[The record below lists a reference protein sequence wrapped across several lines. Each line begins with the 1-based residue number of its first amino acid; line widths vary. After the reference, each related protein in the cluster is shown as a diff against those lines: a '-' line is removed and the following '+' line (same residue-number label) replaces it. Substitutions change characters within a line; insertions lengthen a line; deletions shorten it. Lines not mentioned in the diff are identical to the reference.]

1 MKLSKKFPRVLKSLM
16 SHDQLVL
23 TFKALIQPL
32 FEYASPVFL
41 NASNN
46 LNLKLMSLCKRAF
59 RIVHGYNVKSCENCN
74 FFDFYERRTSLAM
87 NLFVKALFSPNHV
100 LHELL
105 PRFSRRS
112 NRLILPF
119 TRTKRQA
126 ESFVIACS
134 ILFNDG
140 LRRS

>member
-1 MKLSKKFPRVLKSLM
+1 M

-32 FEYASPVFL
+32 FDYASAVVL
-41 NASNN
+41 NSSNC

-59 RIVHGYNVKSCENCN
+59 RIVHGFNVKTCSHCN
-74 FFDFYERRTSLAM
+74 FFDIYERRKSLAM
-87 NLFVKALFSPNHV
+87 KLFMQALFSPNHV

-105 PRFSRRS
+105 PRFSCRS
-112 NRLILPF
+112 KRLILPF
-119 TRTKRQA
+119 VRTTRTA

-134 ILFNDG
+134 IVFNDE